1 MTDLHRTVTKRLLS
15 VPLVRHAVNVSTPT
29 AALTVE
35 RLTEAA
41 AEAFAVKGFSATTT
55 RDIATRAGLSPAG
68 VYVYFGS
75 KEELLFELSRSGH
88 QAALALVRAARDE
101 ASSPPEQLAAI
112 MRRFSEWHV
121 EQVQMARVVYHEHSH
136 LTPAH
141 QAEMLSLRKDIDG
154 IVRSVLNEGV
164 ANGEFVIDDVGDTA
178 LALLSIVIDVA
189 RWYSPTIRR
198 TPTQIGATNAAL
210 GLRLVGARR

>member
-1 MTDLHRTVTKRLLS
+1 V
-15 VPLVRHAVNVSTPT
+15 

-35 RLTEAA
+35 RLTQAA

-68 VYVYFGS
+68 VYVHFGS

-88 QAALALVRAARDE
+88 QAALALVRDARDE
-101 ASSPPEQLAAI
+101 AATPPAQLAAI

-121 EQVQMARVVYHEHSH
+121 EQFQMARVVYHEHSH

-141 QAEMLSLRKDIDG
+141 QAEVLFLRKEIDR
-154 IVRSVLNEGV
+154 IVRSVLAAGI
-164 ANGEFVIDDVGDTA
+164 ASGEFVVDDVGDTA

-189 RWYSPTIRR
+189 RWYTPTIRR